1 MSLDLETLTQ
11 IGMFFVTFYLLYL
24 VLTLFAARM
33 VAWIERR
40 TKFER

>member
-24 VLTLFAARM
+24 VLTQDVF
-33 VAWIERR
+33 
-40 TKFER
+40 